1 MASDQLWRFALR
13 CYAQPGVEQAC
24 LRLQAEGANVCLLLC
39 GAWLERRQ
47 VPVDADRLHAL
58 NECGGRW
65 QSEVVEPLRALRQC
79 WRSAARTDADLDT
92 LREGVKSLELAAE
105 RVLLERLEILAGPW
119 TAQPPAAGW
128 LEALW
133 PSADPDQLQSLAI
146 IRAGAHQA
154 QLVGEV

>member
-1 MASDQLWRFALR
+1 MASDLLWRFALR

-39 GAWLERRQ
+39 GAWLESRQ

-58 NECGGRW
+58 NECCGHW
-65 QSEVVEPLRALRQC
+65 QSEVIEPLRALRQR

-92 LREGVKSLELAAE
+92 LREGIKSLELSAE
-105 RVLLERLEILAGPW
+105 RVLLERLEILTRPW
-119 TAQPPAAGW
+119 TSQSPAADW

-133 PSADPDQLQSLAI
+133 PSADPDPLQSLAI
-146 IRAGAHQA
+146 IRAGAQQA
-154 QLVGEV
+154 QLAGEV